1 MRNVLILVIAH
12 NLQIVLR
19 GITEE
24 YASANQAILE
34 IRMELLALLV
44 RIFSNHLYNNV
55 STTYSIPKF
64 SNFKI
69 F

>member
-34 IRMELLALLV
+34 IHMELLALQ
-44 RIFSNHLYNNV
+44 V
-55 STTYSIPKF
+55 SHTKVGFIKE
-64 SNFKI
+64 NLC
-69 F
+69 